1 MNTHKFMVEEIR
13 FHLSIPDTL
22 IFVGWYYDGT
32 TKNHTLKVS
41 LDGKEL
47 PVEQLINKGVE
58 VCQKYIHSVNEISE
72 EVVGI
77 IKLPENW

>member
-1 MNTHKFMVEEIR
+1 MAGIGRIIGNK
-13 FHLSIPDTL
+13 
-22 IFVGWYYDGT
+22 YYKMDSEG
-32 TKNHTLKVS
+32 

-77 IKLPENW
+77 IKLPENWKKTCSF